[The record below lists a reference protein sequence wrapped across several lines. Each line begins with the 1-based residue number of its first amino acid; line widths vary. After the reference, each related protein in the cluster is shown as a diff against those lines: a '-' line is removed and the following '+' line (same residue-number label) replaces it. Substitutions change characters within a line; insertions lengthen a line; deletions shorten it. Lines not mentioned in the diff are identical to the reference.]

1 MTAEDTIFAL
11 SSGQPPAAIAVLR
24 ISGGRAA
31 DVLRRLTGSLPD
43 ERRASLVR
51 VRDPDSRDL
60 LDMALAL
67 WFPGPATATGEDL
80 AELHCH
86 GGRAVVRGI
95 ETVLAKQP
103 GLRKA
108 EPGEFTRRAFANGRM
123 DLAEAEGLSDLLFA
137 ETESQRRSAMQMA
150 GGKLS
155 RKVEEWQ
162 GALLALSAQ
171 VEAELD
177 FSDEDDVVPAQLDKT
192 RQATEDLADE
202 IGNILSRPR
211 AEKMR
216 DGIRVVLG
224 GPPNSGKSTLLN
236 ALVEREAAIVSD
248 IAGTTRDIIEV
259 PVALGG
265 TPFLFV
271 DTAGLRDE
279 AGEEIEQIGIA
290 RARKQFDQ
298 ADLILWLGDEGEG
311 PESETLIELAA
322 RNDHPEHRKKSAGAL
337 SLSPVTGDGMDQLVD
352 LLIEKA
358 EDLLPADRQLSVNER
373 QAGHLTVVQEHFL
386 QIATE
391 TDFLIIAEE
400 LRLARQ
406 ELDVLTGRASTE
418 HMLDSLFGNFCI
430 GK

>member
-1 MTAEDTIFAL
+1 MSAEDTIFAL

-24 ISGGRAA
+24 ISGSRAG
-31 DVLRRLTGSLPD
+31 DVLRNLTGSLPG

-51 VRDPDSRDL
+51 VRDPDSGDL

-86 GGRAVVRGI
+86 GGRAVVRAI
-95 ETVLAKQP
+95 ETVLAKQS
-103 GLRKA
+103 GLRRA
-108 EPGEFTRRAFANGRM
+108 EPGEFTRRAFAHGRM
-123 DLAEAEGLSDLLFA
+123 DLSEAEGLSDLLFA
-137 ETESQRRSAMQMA
+137 ETEMQRRFAMQMA

-177 FSDEDDVVPAQLDKT
+177 FSDEDDVVPAQLEKI
-192 RQATEDLADE
+192 RRAVEDLADE

-211 AEKMR
+211 AEKLR

-236 ALVEREAAIVSD
+236 TLVEREAAIVSD

-265 TPFLFV
+265 MPFLFV
-271 DTAGLRDE
+271 DTAGLRDQ
-279 AGEEIEQIGIA
+279 AGEEIEQIGIE
-290 RARKQFDQ
+290 RARRQFDQ
-298 ADLILWLGDEGEG
+298 ADIILWLGDEGAG
-311 PESETLIELAA
+311 PGSERLIELAA
-322 RNDHPEHRKKSAGAL
+322 RNDHPEYQKKSAGVL

-352 LLIEKA
+352 LLIKRA
-358 EDLLPADRQLSVNER
+358 EGLLPADRQLNVNER
-373 QAGHLTVVQEHFL
+373 QAGHLAVVREHL
-386 QIATE
+386 EPIATE
-391 TDFLIIAEE
+391 KDFLIIAED

-406 ELDVLTGRASTE
+406 ELDALTGRASTE